1 MAAMTYTSFMCIGGR
16 LWQTDIMMSRFW
28 FGQEVLMSC
37 VVAIANDLVY
47 VISLSQTI
55 DEIKLAYPHH
65 YVELPSPFQLLADL
79 AKYNQSKSDE
89 ESKVL
94 AKEFA
99 SEAISLVLRGLDNL
113 NATAVF
119 LSANVKSGTDAKL
132 TIELL
137 LAHGSNVACI
147 WEYSSPPASSF
158 YYHGMDEFLNSLRA
172 AAREQLQ
179 TSHAQDSDTIEVTEC
194 ILENG
199 EHRDES
205 LEYDNPPKTI
215 RFKRSKEE
223 D

>member
-1 MAAMTYTSFMCIGGR
+1 MLILEALLRGDSGS
-16 LWQTDIMMSRFW
+16 W
-28 FGQEVLMSC
+28 
-37 VVAIANDLVY
+37 VVDKIQRTVVGHVVVIADLVY

-55 DEIKLAYPHH
+55 DEIKLAYPHY
-65 YVELPSPFQLLADL
+65 YVQLPSPFQLLADL

-132 TIELL
+132 TIDLL

-147 WEYSSPPASSF
+147 WESSSPPASSF
-158 YYHGMDEFLNSLRA
+158 YHHGMDEFLNRLRA

-215 RFKRSKEE
+215 RFKRTKEE